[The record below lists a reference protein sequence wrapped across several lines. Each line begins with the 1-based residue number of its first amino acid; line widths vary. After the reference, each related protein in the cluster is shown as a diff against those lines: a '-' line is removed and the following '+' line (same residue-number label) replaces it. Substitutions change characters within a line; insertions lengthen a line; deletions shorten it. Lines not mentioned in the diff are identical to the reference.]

1 LHHGHRTPLAAFCIS
16 VFFDALFL
24 PDGGG
29 SAFLSFTAAVGGS
42 ASIQPH
48 LWVPTSTEEHTLAM
62 ASASPK
68 SSQSESDSEPFAQN
82 FPGALA
88 ALVAGADH
96 FFGLASDEISFIDA
110 KKLSRSL
117 ARSRSVRHRRSKT
130 AWVTGNSFIIVEKI
144 EFPSLE
150 NWRR

>member
-1 LHHGHRTPLAAFCIS
+1 
-16 VFFDALFL
+16 
-24 PDGGG
+24 
-29 SAFLSFTAAVGGS
+29 
-42 ASIQPH
+42 
-48 LWVPTSTEEHTLAM
+48 M

-117 ARSRSVRHRRSKT
+117 ARSRSVRHRSKS

-150 NWRR
+150 N